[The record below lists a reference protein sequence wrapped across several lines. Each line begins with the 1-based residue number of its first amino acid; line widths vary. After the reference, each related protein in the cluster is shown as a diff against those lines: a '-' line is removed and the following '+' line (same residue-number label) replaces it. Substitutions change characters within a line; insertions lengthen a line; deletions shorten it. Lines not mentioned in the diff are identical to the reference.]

1 MMKKLVKR
9 TRNILRYGLGEGG
22 RQRKR
27 EAKAKAREAR
37 FESSLWEHEGSLAKR
52 KYGSYEEYIDH
63 QVAKLDQI
71 QHRLEETRAEDLA
84 DFLRR
89 FEGCEALKRARN
101 VLCLGARLGTEVQA
115 MLQLG
120 HFAIGIDLNPGADN
134 PYVVK
139 GDFHNIVFP
148 DKSVDAVYTNV
159 LDHVFDMKKLMSE
172 VERILADDG
181 ILVADVLRGFDEGF
195 TPGAYESTHW
205 KSVDALL
212 EEIARVSHLR
222 LESRRDLGQIRRDH
236 WIQLVFSKQRA

>member
-1 MMKKLVKR
+1 MMNKLVKR
-9 TRNILRYGLGEGG
+9 TRNILRYGLGESA

-27 EAKAKAREAR
+27 EAKAKAREER
-37 FESSLWEHEGSLAKR
+37 FESSLWDYEGSLAKR

-89 FEGCEALKRARN
+89 FEGCDALNRARN

-212 EEIARVSHLR
+212 EEIARVSRLQ

-236 WIQLVFSKQRA
+236 WIQLVLSKQRA